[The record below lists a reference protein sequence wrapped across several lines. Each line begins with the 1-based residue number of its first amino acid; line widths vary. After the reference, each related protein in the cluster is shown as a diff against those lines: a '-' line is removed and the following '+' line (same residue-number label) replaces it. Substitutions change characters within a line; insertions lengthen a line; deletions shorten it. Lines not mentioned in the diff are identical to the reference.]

1 MKNWDV
7 NFDNIVISKFIKTK
21 ANSKYLT
28 GYLDKAI
35 RPLVLITPKMRGY
48 VKTFKV
54 KKAGNKL
61 MSFFIMMRS

>member
-1 MKNWDV
+1 MLQKDLWKMWDV

-35 RPLVLITPKMRGY
+35 RPLVLITPFWKH
-48 VKTFKV
+48 FKL
-54 KKAGNKL
+54 KSQIIN
-61 MSFFIMMRS
+61 